1 MRLVDQW
8 ETIEANLPTGWED
21 VRLTLTTEQP
31 AELSRA
37 AHVLGPMNA
46 GRSGESLV
54 VHVRR
59 AGGASGP
66 EAAKRLFARLDGD
79 RVWCL
84 LSAGAVTETAPK
96 PAATEAAPATG
107 VAAQW
112 DAQVASLPPDWS
124 DLLCELGIAS
134 SDLLPRAALLCA
146 PVNPTRDPDRVG
158 FTFRCAQRAGYGVSP
173 AMARRCFERLDAEDI
188 PGTVEIA
195 RVLADTRNV
204 ATQGAVWL
212 VDGRTL

>member
-1 MRLVDQW
+1 VRLVDQW
-8 ETIEANLPTGWED
+8 ETIEAGLPPEWDD

-31 AELSRA
+31 GELGRA
-37 AHVLGPMNA
+37 AHVLGPMSA
-46 GRSGESLV
+46 GRSGDSLV

-66 EAAKRLFARLDGD
+66 EAARRLFARLDRE

-84 LSAGAVTETAPK
+84 LTAGDVR
-96 PAATEAAPATG
+96 EAAPRDEGAPAAAAG
-107 VAAQW
+107 LAAQW
-112 DAQVASLPPDWS
+112 DEALAELPNDWS
-124 DLLCELGIAS
+124 DLLCVLEIAS

-146 PVNPTRDPDRVG
+146 PINPTRDRDRVA
-158 FTFRCAQRAGYGVSP
+158 FTFRCARRAGYGVSP
-173 AMARRCFERLDAEDI
+173 AMARRCFERLDAEGI
-188 PGTVEIA
+188 AGSVEIA

-212 VDGRTL
+212 VDGRML